1 MRKRWRNYWRVV
13 GLAHSM
19 ETNSRVLVSMFL
31 EHRGF
36 RNLHPVSGRI
46 IKRRVERRSYCCA
59 TAAEEPSGGLKLET
73 SEVDGDV

>member
-1 MRKRWRNYWRVV
+1 
-13 GLAHSM
+13 
-19 ETNSRVLVSMFL
+19 MFL
-31 EHRGF
+31 KHRGF

-46 IKRRVERRSYCCA
+46 IKRRVERLSYCCA